1 MADKTCRIIVSLETC
16 EASRKVLAGMLRYA
30 SSRPEWDVQLCGSNT
45 ADVGFL
51 LDSGWR
57 PDGLVIDGGW
67 RSGAGRRLLTQR
79 SVRGALFVS
88 TAPPRSF
95 AAPCATL
102 STDDAAIAREA
113 ARLFR
118 RRGLVHFAFI
128 GSRDGERWSE
138 ERRIGFC
145 AALAEMGQPPASFA
159 PPPPPQRGWAAT
171 FAAVSRWIRAL
182 PKPCGV
188 LVANDHRARLVL
200 EVCRRTG
207 VSVPEQVQVLG
218 VDDEAY
224 ICEHT
229 IPSLSSIA
237 PDFVGGGYAAAKLL
251 HGILAGRRPR
261 IGAGVRIGVA
271 GIIERMST
279 TDMTASGSRV
289 TRACDY
295 IRRRACDGISV
306 QAVVRAVGGSE
317 RLLEKNFRTVL
328 GRSIC
333 REIQDRRL
341 AEVRRLL
348 KETTLP
354 VGAIAER
361 CGFRNGNYL
370 KNLFRKRFGRS
381 MAAWRAAA
389 AASGDGRFLV

>member
-1 MADKTCRIIVSLETC
+1 MADKTCRIVVSLETC

-30 SSRPEWDVQLCGSNT
+30 SSNPEWDVQLCGSNA

-67 RSGAGRRLLTQR
+67 RGVAGRRLLAQR

-95 AAPCATL
+95 AAPYATL
-102 STDDAAIAREA
+102 STDDAAIAWEA
-113 ARLFR
+113 ASLFR
-118 RRGLVHFAFI
+118 RRGLVYFAFI

-138 ERRIGFC
+138 DRRSGFC
-145 AALAEMGQPPASFA
+145 AALAEMGQPQSSFIS
-159 PPPPPQRGWAAT
+159 PPPPQLGWAAT

-188 LVANDHRARLVL
+188 LAANDHRARMVL
-200 EVCRRTG
+200 EVCRQIG

-237 PDFVGGGYAAAKLL
+237 PDFAGGGYAAAAAL
-251 HGILAGRRPR
+251 HGILSGRRQR
-261 IGAGVRIGVA
+261 RGADVRIGVA
-271 GIIERMST
+271 EITERMST
-279 TDMTASGSRV
+279 TDLTASGSRV
-289 TRACDY
+289 TRACDF

-306 QAVVRAVGGSE
+306 PAVVRAVGGSE

-341 AEVRRLL
+341 AEVQRLL
-348 KETTLP
+348 KETALP
-354 VGAIAER
+354 IGVIAER
-361 CGFRNGNYL
+361 CGFGSGNYL
-370 KNLFRKRFGRS
+370 KNLFRKRFGRPMS
-381 MAAWRAAA
+381 AFRA
-389 AASGDGRFLV
+389 